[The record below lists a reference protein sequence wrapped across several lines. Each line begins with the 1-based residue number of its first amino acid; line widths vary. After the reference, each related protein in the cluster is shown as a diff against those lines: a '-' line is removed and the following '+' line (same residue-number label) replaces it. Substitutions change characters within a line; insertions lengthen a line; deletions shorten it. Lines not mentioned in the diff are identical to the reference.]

1 MEEGAKEREK
11 MFKYLQ
17 KKSLKKKKTFG
28 NAVAINQSRVNES
41 AIKTGCLR
49 GGGKVERRGEGRR
62 GGHASSRGIFGAALS
77 AGN

>member
-1 MEEGAKEREK
+1 

-49 GGGKVERRGEGRR
+49 GGGKVERGGEERR
-62 GGHASSRGIFGAALS
+62 YGGGGGMPQVEAYLGQL
-77 AGN
+77 